1 MVIYLGS
8 KKYSLLLIVPLIAS
22 VFDYSNLL
30 NRSNNNM
37 QIKSDYKEALIQL
50 RVQTDSATFSLCN
63 RLCQYFM

>member
-50 RVQTDSATFSLCN
+50 RVQTDSATFSLYN